1 MTGRDITT
9 PAEQQENRAVKAAA
23 LEAEAFSPGSS
34 GLWIDA
40 WRRLRKNPEA
50 VFGLTVIAI
59 FILLSIF
66 ADQLAPYDL
75 TYYNLKLENKPPAW
89 VEVSA
94 LGTEGDPRFL
104 FGTDRNGRDLL
115 SWGLLGI
122 RTSMVLGLVS
132 APLIGLVGML
142 IGALSGYI
150 GGRTDQWVMRATDVF
165 YAFPPIMMSVLVV
178 LALRDTPAGRW
189 MGGMF
194 MLFVAFLAVGWVGSA
209 RLTRSSVLVVKRL
222 EFVEAARS
230 IGLTDARMLFRHI
243 LPNCLSPLI
252 VWVTLMVPQIILT
265 EAILAY
271 LRINPGPAGAREGF
285 FSTSLGGMIL
295 EGRYI
300 IHFHPI
306 VVLIPAICVGLL
318 AIAFTFLGDA
328 LRDALDPS
336 SRRFIEKK

>member
-1 MTGRDITT
+1 MTTRVDPSEH
-9 PAEQQENRAVKAAA
+9 PAARAASLQTEEVP
-23 LEAEAFSPGSS
+23 PGGS
-34 GLWIDA
+34 GLWFDT
-40 WRRLRKNPEA
+40 WRRLRRNPEA
-50 VFGLTVIAI
+50 IFGLTVIAV
-59 FILLSIF
+59 FVLLSIF
-66 ADQLAPYDL
+66 ADALAPYDL
-75 TYYNLKLENKPPAW
+75 TYYNLKLENKPPVW
-89 VEVSA
+89 VGVSA
-94 LGTEGDPRFL
+94 LGTESDPRFIL
-104 FGTDRNGRDLL
+104 GTDRNGRDLL

-142 IGALSGYI
+142 IGALAGYV
-150 GGRTDQWVMRATDVF
+150 GGRTDQWIMRITDVF

-194 MLFVAFLAVGWVGSA
+194 MLFLAFLVVGWVGAA
-209 RLTRSSVLVVKRL
+209 RLVRSSVLVVKNL
-222 EFVEAARS
+222 EYVEAARS
-230 IGLTDARMLFRHI
+230 IGLTPVRLVFRHI
-243 LPNCLSPLI
+243 LPNSLSPLI

-285 FSTSLGGMIL
+285 FATSLGGMIL
-295 EGRYI
+295 EGRSI

-318 AIAFTFLGDA
+318 AIAFTFLGDS

-336 SRRFIEKK
+336 SRRFTEKK